1 MRRLKRRSKVTLS
14 ILLLC
19 IILFFF
25 WVNMNPCG
33 DWIIKADEVEAEWFD
48 YTWRS
53 HSYVLSD
60 EQKTEI
66 NEKIKLACAN
76 GEWQLFLWPIGL
88 AGEASYHLNCSG
100 KNTVQYTIRSAG
112 RIIVENK
119 RFPYQHGI
127 FNISN
132 EDTEEILDYI
142 RNSEAE

>member
-66 NEKIKLACAN
+66 NEKIKLACKWRVAVV
-76 GEWQLFLWPIGL
+76 LV
-88 AGEASYHLNCSG
+88 AD
-100 KNTVQYTIRSAG
+100 RAG
-112 RIIVENK
+112 RRSK
-119 RFPYQHGI
+119 L
-127 FNISN
+127 S
-132 EDTEEILDYI
+132 LKLLW
-142 RNSEAE
+142 